1 MTIKFAQKRHSN
13 SLNRILNFKLIVVFQ
28 MSRTFPLG
36 QIVAAPYSEHGE
48 TQYYRARVDS
58 YDQQKRQER
67 RIDTATVSINENSEC
82 FSLLY
87 YSFWYLSKTILWLQV
102 FFVDFGNTETVDRA
116 TLRVCPPNIANIPF
130 QVKGAIEWT
139 VVLSFI
145 DSLHWLQYILE

>member
-1 MTIKFAQKRHSN
+1 MTIKFAPKRHSN
-13 SLNRILNFKLIVVFQ
+13 SLNRSLNFKLIVVFQ

-82 FSLLY
+82 FSLPYNLIIPSDIQAKPFFDCRY
-87 YSFWYLSKTILWLQV
+87 FLLTLETQKQWIGPLSEFALP
-102 FFVDFGNTETVDRA
+102 
-116 TLRVCPPNIANIPF
+116 TLPTFHFR
-130 QVKGAIEWT
+130 
-139 VVLSFI
+139 
-145 DSLHWLQYILE
+145 